1 MNDRDPDRTGAI
13 REIAAILATA
23 YLRLRFRAPPPPVVD
38 CPETKSES
46 CDGGLTI

>member
-13 REIAAILATA
+13 REIATVLATA
-23 YLRLRFRAPPPPVVD
+23 YLRLRFPEAPPPVVD

-46 CDGGLTI
+46 CEGGLII